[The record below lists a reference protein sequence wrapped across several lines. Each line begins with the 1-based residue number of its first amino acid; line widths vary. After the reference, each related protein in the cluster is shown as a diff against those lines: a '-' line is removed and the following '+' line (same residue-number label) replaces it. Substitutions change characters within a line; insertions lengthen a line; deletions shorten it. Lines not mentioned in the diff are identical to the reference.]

1 MSQMYNICV
10 ALIFAIIVVGQR
22 AEATTN
28 ELTTNRK
35 EGSCQNEKS
44 LVNICKHQY
53 TVSEGFAKKLFKTI
67 FNEDSDVH
75 NVGSNCCKQLF
86 HKEGRL
92 CHDTFVS
99 EIIKES
105 PYNKRKSFY
114 IERSANAWKSCV
126 NSTIMSD

>member
-1 MSQMYNICV
+1 MLLLEEWRGANIRLEMANSSV
-10 ALIFAIIVVGQR
+10 QTEKFPEGQIV
-22 AEATTN
+22 
-28 ELTTNRK
+28 K

-53 TVSEGFAKKLFKTI
+53 TVSEGCAKKLFKTI